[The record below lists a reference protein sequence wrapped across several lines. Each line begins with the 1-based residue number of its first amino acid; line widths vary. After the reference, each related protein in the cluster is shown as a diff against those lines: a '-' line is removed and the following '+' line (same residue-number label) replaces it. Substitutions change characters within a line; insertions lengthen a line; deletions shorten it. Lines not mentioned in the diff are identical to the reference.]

1 MGAEWGY
8 SAPMTTTVQVRDVP
22 AEVHAELKRQ
32 AAEAG
37 VSLSR
42 YLVGELERI
51 ARRGRNADVLRR
63 AAARQGGRATSA
75 EAVEAVRA
83 ERDAR

>member
-1 MGAEWGY
+1 M
-8 SAPMTTTVQVRDVP
+8 SHTVQVRDVP
-22 AEVHAELKRQ
+22 EEVHAELKRQ

-42 YLVGELERI
+42 YVLGEFERI
-51 ARRGRNADVLRR
+51 ARRGRNAEVLRR
-63 AAARQGGRATSA
+63 AASRRGGRVSSA
-75 EAVEAVRA
+75 QAVEAVRA

>member
-1 MGAEWGY
+1 M
-8 SAPMTTTVQVRDVP
+8 STTVQVRDVP

-42 YLVGELERI
+42 YLLDELERV

-63 AAARQGGRATSA
+63 AASRRGRRISSA
-75 EAVEAVRA
+75 QAVEAVRA